1 MTESPLKARL
11 HPVGRHG
18 LYNVL
23 FDDKLLV
30 ERSREPEFDAARAL
44 LAQGITGTLILCDGK
59 TGIPRTIIDIESSA
73 RLTVTEESRDEL
85 ASGSTGGVRINRRPA
100 PKTWSRQPDPISM
113 L

>member
-1 MTESPLKARL
+1 MTKSPLKARL

-59 TGIPRTIIDIESSA
+59 TGIPRTIIDIERA
-73 RLTVTEESRDEL
+73 AKLTVKEGPAPFR
-85 ASGSTGGVRINRRPA
+85 GVRGHAR
-100 PKTWSRQPDPISM
+100 SSFQPRTPSC
-113 L
+113 